1 MKKILLVLPLVLLAL
16 FSVAQQHNITGRV
29 LSKNQRTPL
38 AGVTVEAKNSTVS
51 TDENGKFS
59 VPAAIGDNLTF
70 TYVGRNSQTIKVN
83 NLNELTVEL
92 EENTSQLGEVVVTGY
107 QTQRRADLTGSIAIV
122 DMGKAKDIASGS
134 ALQNI
139 QGRVPGLYIRANG
152 GPSGAASSVY
162 IRGVNTLGNTNPLY
176 VIDGVPTTDP
186 NIFQFMDPNS
196 IESVQV
202 LKDASASSIYGSRA
216 SNGVIIV
223 TTKQG
228 KNNVSITINSSISA
242 ANNVRRLSMLNTKE
256 YGSVLWRASVNGGTP
271 TTAHSSLYS
280 FTEHTDNN
288 GVRVLDDVIP
298 VPFIN
303 GDPNIPSANTN
314 WQDEVFQTG
323 IISQNTITIAAGGPS
338 SSTLMSFGYFSNT
351 GLIRNNDYKRYIGRI
366 NNSISFFDNKLKIGE
381 NLQIIKAR
389 EHPMG
394 GDQFGTAGWNADGTT
409 RIPVNGP
416 NPLQLTTV
424 VLPILPVR
432 KLDGTYAGPIGAG
445 FSDRQN
451 PVFLTELD
459 KDDVNNDLQTF
470 GNVYAEL
477 TPIKDVVIRSSF
489 GLDYTSNYDINI
501 ERRYSTGFL
510 NRTVNNLQIAQRHRL
525 NWTWSNT
532 INYSLNLNKSRIN
545 LLAGMEAIKNST
557 QVFSTLKQGFAIE
570 DRPYFQLSAGTGV
583 ASNTGF
589 TTENQL
595 LSYFGKVNYSLNNK
609 YLVSATL
616 RYDGSSRFGENNKF
630 GVFPAVSVGWTL
642 SNEDFIKN
650 SLPVF
655 SNLKFRAGAG
665 KVGNQEIGDYSA
677 YRQFATNYGSVDP
690 LGSTRATGS
699 AYDINGANTGSLPS
713 GYVATRTANPNLR
726 WETTNEIN
734 VGLDF
739 GFMNQK
745 LTGAFDYFTRTTKD
759 ILVTPPTPGAIG
771 EGAVKTVN
779 GATMDNHGF
788 ELSLGYHDTK
798 GQFSYSIDGNVA
810 QFKDKITF
818 LPSSVVRSFAGN
830 VEQTILGHSRTS
842 YFGYVTD
849 GLFQSQDEVSK
860 SPVQPGKG
868 VGRIRFKDLN
878 GDGTINALDQAWLG
892 TELPGL
898 TYGLNTQINYKN
910 FSLSIFMRGISSVI
924 VNDASKVFTDF
935 LGTATGVNKGTRLLN
950 AWNPQNTG
958 ATIPAVSLVNANAET
973 RASDYLLV
981 NGDYFKVQ
989 NIQLS
994 YSLPSE
1000 LVSRIRLTSL
1010 RFYGNADNLILIYKK
1025 SGATAFTGAD
1035 PETPGSIYPRPVTFT
1050 LGLDVRF

>member
-1 MKKILLVLPLVLLAL
+1 MKKFVFILPFILLGL
-16 FSVAQQHNITGRV
+16 FGFAQQRMITGTV
-29 LSKNQRTPL
+29 VSKIQRTPL
-38 AGVTVEAKNSTVS
+38 TGVTVQAKNRTVT

-59 VPAAIGDNLTF
+59 IEAAVGDDLTF
-70 TYVGRNSQTIKVN
+70 SYVGQNTQIIKVTN
-83 NLNELTVEL
+83 INALTVEL
-92 EENTSQLGEVVVTGY
+92 QEGGSQLEQVVVTGY
-107 QTQRRADLTGSIAIV
+107 QSQRRGDLTGSIAIV
-122 DMGKAKDIASGS
+122 DMAKAKDIPSGS

-139 QGRVPGLYIRANG
+139 QGRVPGLYIRASG
-152 GPSGAASSVY
+152 TPSGAATSVN

-228 KNNVSITINSSISA
+228 KNNVSININSSVSVA
-242 ANNVRRLSMLNTKE
+242 RNARRLSMLNTQQ

-271 TTAHSSLYS
+271 TTAHSALYS
-280 FTEHTDNN
+280 FVERTDPN
-288 GVRVLDDVIP
+288 GVQVLDEVIP
-298 VPFIN
+298 VKFIN
-303 GDPNIPSANTN
+303 GDPNIPSANTD
-314 WQDEVFQTG
+314 WQSEVFKPG
-323 IISQNTITIAAGGPS
+323 IISQNTITLTAGGPR
-338 SSTLMSFGYFSNT
+338 SSTLISFGYFTNS
-351 GLIRNNDYKRYIGRI
+351 GLVRNNDYKRYIGRI
-366 NNSISFFDNKLKIGE
+366 NNSVNFFNNKLKIGE
-381 NLQIIKAR
+381 NLQVIKAR
-389 EHPMG
+389 ERPMG

-416 NPLQLTTV
+416 TPLQLSTI
-424 VLPILPVR
+424 VLPILPVH
-432 KLDGTYAGPIGAG
+432 KLDGTFAGPIGAG

-477 TPIKDVVIRSSF
+477 TPVTNLALRSSF
-489 GLDYTSNYDINI
+489 GLDYTNNYDINI
-501 ERRYSTGFL
+501 ERRYSIGFL
-510 NRTVNNLQIAQRHRL
+510 NRTVNNMQVAQRHRL

-532 INYSLNLNKSRIN
+532 INYSLNINTSRIN
-545 LLAGMEAIKNST
+545 FLAGMEAIKNST

-570 DRPYFQLSAGTGV
+570 DLPYFQLGSGTGV
-583 ASNTGF
+583 ASNAGF
-589 TTENQL
+589 TTKNQL

-630 GVFPAVSVGWTL
+630 GIFPAVSVGWTL

-665 KVGNQEIGDYSA
+665 KVGNQEIGDYSSF
-677 YRQFATNYGSVDP
+677 RQFATNYGSVDP
-690 LGSTRATGS
+690 LGTTRANGS

-713 GYVATRTANPNLR
+713 GYVATRTANPDLR

-739 GFMNQK
+739 GFLNQK
-745 LTGAFDYFTRTTKD
+745 LTSSFDYFTRNTKD

-779 GATMDNHGF
+779 GASMNNRGF
-788 ELSLGYHDTK
+788 ELSLEYHDTK
-798 GQFSYSIDGNVA
+798 GQFSYSIDGNIA
-810 QFKDKITF
+810 QFKDEITF

-830 VEQTILGHSRTS
+830 VQKTIIGRSRTS

-849 GLFQSQDEVSK
+849 GIFQTADEVTRAAA
-860 SPVQPGKG
+860 QPGKG
-868 VGRIRFKDLN
+868 VGRIRYRDLN
-878 GDGTINALDQAWLG
+878 GDGVINALDQDWLG

-898 TYGLNTQINYKN
+898 TYGLNTQLNYKN
-910 FSLSIFMRGISSVI
+910 FSLSVFMRGIADVT
-924 VNDASKVFTDF
+924 VNDASIVFTDF

-958 ATIPAVSLVNANAET
+958 STIPAISLVNANSET
-973 RASDYLLV
+973 RSSDYLLR
-981 NGDYFKVQ
+981 NGSYFKVQ
-989 NIQLS
+989 NIMLG
-994 YSLPSE
+994 YTLPSAF
-1000 LVSRIRLTSL
+1000 VTRMKLTSL
-1010 RFYGNADNLILIYKK
+1010 RFYGIADNLILIYKK
-1025 SGATAFTGAD
+1025 SGPRAYTGPD
-1035 PETPGSIYPRPVTFT
+1035 PETPGSVFPRPVTLT
-1050 LGLDVRF
+1050 LGLDIRF

>member
-1 MKKILLVLPLVLLAL
+1 MKKIVFILLFILLGFFG
-16 FSVAQQHNITGRV
+16 FSQQRTITGTV
-29 LSKNQRTPL
+29 VSKTEKTPL
-38 AGVTVEAKNSTVS
+38 AGVTVQAKNNTVT

-59 VPAAIGDNLTF
+59 IEAAVGDNLTF
-70 TYVGRNSQTIKVN
+70 SYVGQASQTIKIA
-83 NLNELTVEL
+83 NLNAVTVEMQ
-92 EENTSQLGEVVVTGY
+92 EAEAQLDQVVVTGY
-107 QTQRRADLTGSIAIV
+107 QSQRRGDLTGSIAIV
-122 DMGKAKDIASGS
+122 DMGKTKDIASGS

-139 QGRVPGLYIRANG
+139 QGRVPGLYIRASG
-152 GPSGAASSVY
+152 TPSGAATSVN

-196 IESVQV
+196 LESVQV

-216 SNGVIIV
+216 SNGVIII

-228 KNNVSITINSSISA
+228 KNNVSININSSVSVA
-242 ANNVRRLSMLNTKE
+242 RNVRRLSMLNTQQ
-256 YGSVLWRASVNGGTP
+256 YGSILWRASVNGGTP
-271 TTAHSSLYS
+271 TTAHSALYS
-280 FTEHTDNN
+280 FVEHTDPG
-288 GVRVLDDVIP
+288 GVRVLDEVIP
-298 VPFIN
+298 VKFIN
-303 GDPNIPSANTN
+303 GDPNIPSADTD
-314 WQDEVFQTG
+314 WQEEVFQRG
-323 IISQNTITIAAGGPS
+323 IVSQNTITIAGGGERT
-338 SSTLMSFGYFSNT
+338 STLISFGYFTNT
-351 GLIRNNDYKRYIGRI
+351 GLIRKNDYKRYIGRI
-366 NNSISFFDNKLKIGE
+366 NNSVSFFNNKLKIGE
-381 NLQIIKAR
+381 NLQVIKAR

-394 GDQFGTAGWNADGTT
+394 GDQFGTAGWNADGTS

-432 KLDGTYAGPIGAG
+432 KLDGTFAGPIGAG
-445 FSDRQN
+445 FSDRLN

-477 TPIKDVVIRSSF
+477 TPIANVVLRSSF
-489 GLDYTSNYDINI
+489 GLDYTNNYDINI

-510 NRTVNNLQIAQRHRL
+510 NRTVNNLQVAQRHRL

-532 INYSLNLNKSRIN
+532 INYSLNINESRIN

-557 QVFSTLKQGFAIE
+557 RVFSTLKQGFAIE
-570 DRPYFQLSAGTGV
+570 DLPYFQLSAGTGV

-595 LSYFGKVNYSLNNK
+595 LSYFGKVNYSLASK

-655 SNLKFRAGAG
+655 SNLKLRAGWG

-677 YRQFATNYGSVDP
+677 YRQFATNYGAVDP
-690 LGSTRATGS
+690 LGTTRANGS
-699 AYDINGANTGSLPS
+699 AYDINGINTGTLPS
-713 GYVATRTANPNLR
+713 GYVATRTSNPDLR
-726 WETTNEIN
+726 WETTDEIN

-739 GFMNQK
+739 GFLNQK
-745 LTGAFDYFTRTTKD
+745 ISGSFDYFTRDTKD

-779 GATMDNHGF
+779 GASMSNRGF
-788 ELSLGYHDTK
+788 ELSLGFHDTK
-798 GQFSYSIDGNVA
+798 GQFSYSIDGNIA
-810 QFKDKITF
+810 QFKDEITF

-830 VEQTILGHSRTS
+830 VQKTIIGRSKTS

-849 GLFQSQDEVSK
+849 GIFQTADEVTK
-860 SPVQPGKG
+860 APTQPGKG
-868 VGRIRFKDLN
+868 VGRIRFRDLN
-878 GDGTINALDQAWLG
+878 GDGVVNALDQDWLG

-898 TYGLNTQINYKN
+898 TYGLNAQLNYRD
-910 FSLSIFMRGISSVI
+910 FSLSVFMRGISNVT

-935 LGTATGVNKGTRLLN
+935 LGTATGVNKGTRLLD
-950 AWNPQNTG
+950 AWNPQNTS
-958 ATIPAVSLVNANAET
+958 ATVPAVSLVNANTET
-973 RASDYLLV
+973 RSSDYLLV

-989 NIQLS
+989 NIMLS
-994 YSLPSE
+994 YALPSSF
-1000 LVSRIRLTSL
+1000 VTRVKLTSL
-1010 RFYGNADNLILIYKK
+1010 RFYGIADNLVLIYKK